1 MPGELLRE
9 SADSMKKKTT
19 KTPPDAMPADVSHR
33 KGWHKTKRVVDPTQV
48 KVPTRRITINLDQD
62 IIAIF
67 KAETLRGGPPYQVAI
82 NQALRQ
88 HLHDRERA
96 SQDWTVDAVLA
107 ALDDQR
113 VRRKLRQIR

>member
-1 MPGELLRE
+1 MKKN
-9 SADSMKKKTT
+9 MKKKTT

-33 KGWHKTKRVVDPTQV
+33 KGWHKTKRVVDPTRV

-67 KAETLRGGPPYQVAI
+67 KAEALRGGPPYQIAI

-88 HLHDRERA
+88 HLHDRESA
-96 SQDWTVDAVLA
+96 SQDRAVETVLT